1 MIRSRWTMRVVS
13 SWQEGIAEVG
23 HSAHGKGLVKVLA
36 SANDKTGVAHIS
48 LEDAKLLRLAL
59 GRVIREI
66 ERTPPKAPANGPLT
80 SPSADQVEPAKRSHT
95 KKSP

>member
-1 MIRSRWTMRVVS
+1 MRVVS
-13 SWQEGIAEVG
+13 NWQEGIAEVG
-23 HSAHGKGLVKVLA
+23 HSPNGNGLVKVLT
-36 SANDKTGVAHIS
+36 SANEKTATAHIS

-66 ERTPPKAPANGPLT
+66 EEAGPVEPTSKKAP
-80 SPSADQVEPAKRSHT
+80 S

>member
-1 MIRSRWTMRVVS
+1 MIRSRWSMRVVS
-13 SWQEGIAEVG
+13 NWQEGIAEVG
-23 HSAHGKGLVKVLA
+23 HSAHRNGLVKVMA

-66 ERTPPKAPANGPLT
+66 EAGPVEAPAEVFLNGPKKL
-80 SPSADQVEPAKRSHT
+80 PA